1 MMMLV
6 TTLVT
11 YYDGERLEVYY
22 INVDGRPALE
32 SVKASSAVLLMMMMM
47 GSKPRCVWL
56 RVPMV

>member
-22 INVDGRPALE
+22 INIDGRPALE
-32 SVKASSAVLLMMMMM
+32 SVKASSAVLMMMM